1 MNELQRHFFFFN
13 EGKQENRRK
22 LLSVMTERVCFDR
35 RMGKKI
41 KNQTEKISACF
52 SGYVYSKNQSLLF
65 AGCLSTLNAC
75 KCSITEAEQPDGDEL
90 TIDDYDDLY
99 CPACDKSFKSDKA

>member
-1 MNELQRHFFFFN
+1 MVSSGSSTFRVKGMQHQSNFKDL
-13 EGKQENRRK
+13 K
-22 LLSVMTERVCFDR
+22 L
-35 RMGKKI
+35 
-41 KNQTEKISACF
+41 
-52 SGYVYSKNQSLLF
+52 VYSKKQNLLF